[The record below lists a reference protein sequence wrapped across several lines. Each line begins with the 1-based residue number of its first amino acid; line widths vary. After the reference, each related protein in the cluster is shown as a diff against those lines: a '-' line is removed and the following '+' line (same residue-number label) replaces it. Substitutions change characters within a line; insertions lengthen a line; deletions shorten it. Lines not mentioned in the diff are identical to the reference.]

1 MDRFNQNGMMIFPI
15 PEKIKKTGKLEDL
28 IVIGRCFCPN
38 GHNLISDQAV
48 FDGFNGIM
56 LKVRNSGREG
66 RVALNPVYGLKH
78 RISIDI
84 QLSRDELLE
93 VFCPVC
99 GASLPV
105 YSTCSCGGDLIT
117 LFLDEKPDFT
127 NSILICN
134 RVDCPNA
141 QIRLHNEMAHYDG
154 MGHVIFK

>member
-1 MDRFNQNGMMIFPI
+1 MNRFDQNGMMIFPN
-15 PEKIKKTGKLEDL
+15 PEKIKKVGKLEHIL
-28 IVIGRCFCPN
+28 VIGQCFCPN

-48 FDGFNGIM
+48 FDGFSGII
-56 LKVRNSGREG
+56 LQVRKSGQEG

-78 RISIDI
+78 RISIGI

-93 VFCPVC
+93 VFCPIC
-99 GASLPV
+99 GAALPV
-105 YSTCSCGGDLIT
+105 YSSCSCGGDLIT

-141 QIRLHNEMAHYDG
+141 QIRLHNEMVHYDG